1 MSPYS
6 AEACAP
12 GRARGFSLL
21 EVLVAFV
28 ILALALGVI
37 MRVFSQGMSRVGES
51 DAYAR
56 AVTLAQ
62 SKLAQLGAD
71 IALEEGELSGEGADA
86 LRWRVRLSAY
96 EADKVQAAKEAADK
110 AQAAN
115 AGSAAPAPLPVRLWQ
130 VEVEVSWD
138 AGEAPPRSVR
148 LATLK
153 LAPRRLQ

>member
-1 MSPYS
+1 M
-6 AEACAP
+6 
-12 GRARGFSLL
+12 
-21 EVLVAFV
+21 LVAFV

-37 MRVFSQGMSRVGES
+37 MRVFSQGMSRVSES

-71 IALEEGELSGEGADA
+71 IPLEEGELSGEGDDA
-86 LRWRVRLSAY
+86 LRWRVRLAAH
-96 EADKVQAAKEAADK
+96 EADKVQTAKEAADK

-115 AGSAAPAPLPVRLWQ
+115 DGNPAPAPLPVRLWQ

-138 AGEAPPRSVR
+138 ADPAAPRSVR

-153 LAPRRLQ
+153 LAPRRVQ